1 MINDKVRNAKELMEA
16 LRQYPELL
24 EEIRRIILTE
34 ETFNIPKKLEEL
46 SRKIDNFVEN
56 EHKPLV
62 EKVDKLSQNFDNFV
76 ENEHKP
82 LAEKVEN
89 LSQEFH
95 NFVENEHKPLVK
107 KVDKLSQ
114 DFQVLFI
121 EVKKLKDDVGML
133 KGDNLEMKV
142 RQKAPAYFGKMIR
155 RCKVI
160 DHEKLL
166 EVLEDA
172 VDKGLITEEEKD
184 DTIEI
189 DVVVSGRP
197 KTDPNS
203 EVLLAVEVSYIVDKK
218 DVERAIKRSSV
229 ISKSFN
235 LPTIPVCLGQKITR
249 GAKNR
254 ANNKVTMLSLG
265 TS

>member
-1 MINDKVRNAKELMEA
+1 MIDERVRSAKELMEA

-24 EEIRRIILTE
+24 EEIRKIILTE
-34 ETFNIPKKLEEL
+34 EIFNIPKKLEEL
-46 SRKIDNFVEN
+46 SRKLDNFIKS
-56 EHKPLV
+56 EHEPIS
-62 EKVDKLSQNFDNFV
+62 EKVDNLS
-76 ENEHKP
+76 
-82 LAEKVEN
+82 EKVDN
-89 LSQEFH
+89 LSQDFH
-95 NFVENEHKPLVK
+95 NFVENEHKPLAK

-121 EVKKLKDDVGML
+121 EVKKLKDDVAML

-142 RQKAPAYFGKMIR
+142 RQKAPAYFGRMIR

-160 DHEKLL
+160 DHESLL

-235 LPTIPVCLGQKITR
+235 LPTIAVCLGQKITR
-249 GAKNR
+249 GAKNN
-254 ANNKVTMLSLG
+254 ANNKVTILSLG